1 MPNEVTTNIQ
11 LLANGEVMPV
21 QIWLNEGPADKI
33 QQDLDAVSFEEVAQ
47 LELNED
53 LDEEFEA

>member
-11 LLANGEVMPV
+11 LLANGEMMPV
-21 QIWLNEGPADKI
+21 QIWLNEGHVDKI